1 MDLDVYCG
9 EVTGGRIRARGCRLE
24 SATATD
30 DCHQNEQQ
38 GEASCGSSRHAIR
51 HFSGTTGQVNANDL
65 LVHIDTRLPPLPPHR
80 EQPQGYYCHDTPRSV
95 IDDKEMRV
103 STSTP
108 EWPPPDASARRPQQ
122 HIAGGSVGF
131 RVGTVG

>member
-1 MDLDVYCG
+1 MDLDAYCG
-9 EVTGGRIRARGCRLE
+9 EFTGNGSCARRCRVD

-30 DCHQNEQQ
+30 DSHQNEQE

-80 EQPQGYYCHDTPRSV
+80 Y
-95 IDDKEMRV
+95 
-103 STSTP
+103 
-108 EWPPPDASARRPQQ
+108 
-122 HIAGGSVGF
+122 
-131 RVGTVG
+131 